1 MRRFNGSILT
11 FAILASSGCTRYDS
25 KPVSTESQRQ
35 QELETERSA
44 ARKAGKAA
52 HEIADES
59 RELAKK
65 AGQKLKEAGHEVKEG
80 WKDAKREKNGK

>member
-1 MRRFNGSILT
+1 ML
-11 FAILASSGCTRYDS
+11 LASTACTRYDS
-25 KPVSTESQRQ
+25 KPAATESRREA
-35 QELETERSA
+35 ELENERSA

-65 AGQKLKEAGHEVKEG
+65 AGKKLKEAGHEVKEG
-80 WKDAKREKNGK
+80 WEDAKREKNGK